1 MSSISISTGPG
12 ANIWYQKI
20 FCCPMMTQR
29 HMPTGSE
36 KTISNIPHEARKTP
50 TRQGSGVRL
59 IYHCSEVAESTLCK
73 WVSLCCFGENTRIQ
87 WLKTSFSLLKL
98 PYLEGRGL
106 FLLAQIC
113 FFFFRPRWQRLQDPS
128 HSQASTTCTPTQRS
142 KNRRKGNHPW
152 FVRFV
157 RCFCSNMSLGND
169 GFKTKILS
177 NDGLRLFSM
186 GYVCIY
192 IYVCVYYIYTV
203 YVSSGLIMGLK
214 FGITDYPIPF
224 HPWGPSS
231 YSDGGKPPARF
242 L

>member
-1 MSSISISTGPG
+1 
-12 ANIWYQKI
+12 
-20 FCCPMMTQR
+20 
-29 HMPTGSE
+29 MPAGSE

-59 IYHCSEVAESTLCK
+59 IYHCSEVAESTSCFYQLCK
-73 WVSLCCFGENTRIQ
+73 WVCPCFLGKNTRIQ
-87 WLKTSFSLLKL
+87 WLKTSFYLLKL
-98 PYLEGRGL
+98 PYLGGRGL

-192 IYVCVYYIYTV
+192 IRMCILYIY
-203 YVSSGLIMGLK
+203 SI
-214 FGITDYPIPF
+214 
-224 HPWGPSS
+224 
-231 YSDGGKPPARF
+231 RF
-242 L
+242 